1 MEGNCLTHKKE
12 FQKAS
17 KKLDAL
23 KKSDPVAYKRREK
36 IVKRTFKALEL
47 A

>member
-1 MEGNCLTHKKE
+1 MEGNCLTRKKE

-17 KKLDAL
+17 KKLDSL
-23 KKSDPVAYKRREK
+23 KKSDPATYKRREK
-36 IVKRTFKALEL
+36 ILKRTFKGLEL